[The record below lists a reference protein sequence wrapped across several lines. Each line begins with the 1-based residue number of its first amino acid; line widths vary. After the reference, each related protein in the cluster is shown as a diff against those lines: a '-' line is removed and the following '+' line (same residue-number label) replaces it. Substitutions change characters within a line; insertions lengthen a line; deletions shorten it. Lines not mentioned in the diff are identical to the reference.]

1 MVLAERVLLSSPP
14 ASRQV
19 SELASLRALL
29 PVSLEQSSLQPLAQV
44 SLRSSG
50 RASLVSIP

>member
-1 MVLAERVLLSSPP
+1 MVLAERVLLFSPL

-50 RASLVSIP
+50 RDSLV

>member
-1 MVLAERVLLSSPP
+1 MVLAERVLLSSPL